1 MIKRDPKLDRQ
12 QIKAFAYKVLRRVH
26 ALGARS
32 VQIEDIESELWVA
45 WCLACDA
52 YSETGGAS
60 FKTFLYG
67 GMRNHINRWVEK
79 NFERNHAETVAASL
93 DMTMGGEESEARG
106 TLGDAVADSHDR
118 QDEIYQREDC
128 FAYAL
133 TRVSDR
139 AKMFLTFLKDNPPE
153 LMSRMKDLE
162 AKAAFAKEIG
172 ASYAMP
178 HRITTAMI
186 FDFMG
191 ASRAER
197 KSIMDEVTQI
207 GRLISN

>member
-1 MIKRDPKLDRQ
+1 MYQRDPKLDRQ
-12 QIKAFAYKVLRRVH
+12 QVKSFAFKVLKRVH
-26 ALGARS
+26 ALGAKTTTLDE
-32 VQIEDIESELWVA
+32 VESELWVA
-45 WCLACDA
+45 WCLAAEKYDPQ
-52 YSETGGAS
+52 GGAS
-60 FKTFLYG
+60 FKTFLYT
-67 GMRNHINRWVEK
+67 GMRNHINRWIEK
-79 NFERNHAETVAASL
+79 SFERFHEETVAASL
-93 DMTMGGEESEARG
+93 DQQMGSSESETRA
-106 TLGDAVADSHDR
+106 TLGDAVADTHDR
-118 QDEIYQREDC
+118 HDEVYQREDC

-162 AKAAFAKEIG
+162 AKAAYAKEIG

-197 KSIMDEVTQI
+197 KSIMEEVTQI